1 MKKLLM
7 MAGVMA
13 ALVFS
18 SCKKDKDSGAGNG
31 SGGSTKLLKKVTET
45 ANGTTTVY
53 NLNFDGNKH
62 LTFLG
67 SIDNLETTNFTY
79 DGEGNVIKVEVKEH
93 NYYSTYTYTY
103 NNGIPVSGSLK
114 TVMKTAGEPDDI
126 MEDDVLTYT
135 VVNNQVTKIH
145 QQMNL
150 ADVELDVNLTY
161 HPSGN
166 LAKAEIS
173 GDEVYSIDYT
183 YGTKKTAFPTM
194 SKFVLDLGLSL
205 AFAGK
210 NELITT
216 VMDFPG
222 TQFDQ
227 TVTNQYTYDA
237 NGYPLTSNDGQTQ
250 LTFEY
255 Q

>member
-1 MKKLLM
+1 MKKLFM
-7 MAGVMA
+7 MAGVIA
-13 ALVFS
+13 ALVLS
-18 SCKKDKDSGAGNG
+18 SCKKDKDSDSDNG
-31 SGGSTKLLKKVTET
+31 GGGSTQLLKKVTET
-45 ANGTTTVY
+45 SNGTTTVY
-53 NLNFDGNKH
+53 NVNYDGNKR
-62 LTFLG
+62 LSLFS

-79 DGEGNVIKVEVKEH
+79 DGAGNVIKIEVKEH
-93 NYYSTYTYTY
+93 NYYSTYTFTY
-103 NNGIPVSGSLK
+103 NSGIPVSGTIK
-114 TVMKTAGEPDDI
+114 TIMKTAGEPDDL

-150 ADVELDVNLTY
+150 DDVELDVNLTY

-166 LAKAEIS
+166 LAKAEIT
-173 GDEVYSIDYT
+173 GDEVYSINYT
-183 YGTKKTAFPTM
+183 YGTKKPSFPAM
-194 SKFVLDLGLSL
+194 SKFVLDLGFSS
-205 AFAGK
+205 AFAAK

-222 TQFDQ
+222 SQFDQ

-250 LTFEY
+250 LKFEY

>member
-1 MKKLLM
+1 MKKLFM
-7 MAGVMA
+7 MAGVMV
-13 ALVFS
+13 ALGFS
-18 SCKKDKDSGAGNG
+18 SCIKDKNSGSDNG
-31 SGGSTKLLKKVTET
+31 GGGSTKLLKKVTET

-53 NLNFDGNKH
+53 NLNFDGNKR

-67 SIDNLETTNFTY
+67 SIDNLETSNFTY
-79 DGEGNVIKVEVKEH
+79 DGAGNVIKIEEKEH

-103 NNGIPVSGSLK
+103 NNGIPVSGTLK
-114 TVMKTAGEPDDI
+114 TIMKTAGEPDDLV
-126 MEDDVLTYT
+126 EDDELTYT

-145 QQMNL
+145 QKMNL

-166 LAKAEIS
+166 LAKAEIT
-173 GDEVYSIDYT
+173 GDEVYSINYT

-194 SKFVLDLGLSL
+194 SKFVLDLGFSL
-205 AFAGK
+205 AFAAK

-222 TQFDQ
+222 NQFDQ

-250 LTFEY
+250 LKFEY

>member
-1 MKKLLM
+1 M

-18 SCKKDKDSGAGNG
+18 SCKKDKDSESDNG
-31 SGGSTKLLKKVTET
+31 GDGSTKLLKKVTET
-45 ANGTTTVY
+45 SNGTTTIY
-53 NLNFDGNKH
+53 NLNFDGNKR
-62 LTFLG
+62 LIFLG
-67 SIDNLETTNFTY
+67 SIDNHETTNFTY
-79 DGEGNVIKVEVKEH
+79 DGAGNVIKVEMKEH
-93 NYYSTYTYTY
+93 NFYSTYTYTY
-103 NNGIPVSGSLK
+103 NNGIPVSGTVK
-114 TVMKTAGEPDDI
+114 TIVKTAGEPDQV

-135 VVNNQVTKIH
+135 VVNNHVTKIH
-145 QQMNL
+145 QQMKL
-150 ADVELDVNLTY
+150 ADVELDVILTY
-161 HPSGN
+161 HPNGN
-166 LAKAEIS
+166 LAKAEIT
-173 GDEVYSIDYT
+173 GDEVYSINYT

-194 SKFVLDLGLSL
+194 SKFVLDLDFSL
-205 AFAGK
+205 AFAAK

-216 VMDFPG
+216 VIDFPG

>member
-1 MKKLLM
+1 M
-7 MAGVMA
+7 MAGIMA
-13 ALVFS
+13 ALVLS
-18 SCKKDKDSGAGNG
+18 SCKKDKDSGPDNG

-45 ANGTTTVY
+45 ANGTMTVY
-53 NLNFDGNKH
+53 NLNFDANKR

-67 SIDNLETTNFTY
+67 STDNLETTNFSY
-79 DGEGNVIKVEVKEH
+79 DGAGNVIKIEEKEH

-103 NNGIPVSGSLK
+103 NNGRPVSGTLK
-114 TVMKTAGEPDDI
+114 TIIKTAGEPDDLV
-126 MEDDVLTYT
+126 EDDVLTYT

-145 QQMNL
+145 HKMNL
-150 ADVELDVNLTY
+150 ADVELDINLAY

-166 LAKAEIS
+166 LAKAEIT
-173 GDEVYSIDYT
+173 GDEVYSINYT
-183 YGTKKTAFPTM
+183 YGTKKTAFPNM
-194 SKFVLDLGLSL
+194 SKFVLDLSFLL
-205 AFAGK
+205 AFAAK

-227 TVTNQYTYDA
+227 AVTNQYTYDA

-250 LTFEY
+250 LKFEY

>member
-1 MKKLLM
+1 M

-18 SCKKDKDSGAGNG
+18 SCKKDKDSDADNG
-31 SGGSTKLLKKVTET
+31 GGGSSKLLKKVTET
-45 ANGTTTVY
+45 SNGTTTVY
-53 NLNFDGNKH
+53 NLNYDGQKR
-62 LTFLG
+62 LSFFS

-79 DGEGNVIKVEVKEH
+79 DGAGNVIKVEVKEH
-93 NYYSTYTYTY
+93 NYYTTYTYTY
-103 NNGIPVSGSLK
+103 TNGIPVSGTIK
-114 TVMKTAGEPDDI
+114 TIMKTAGEPDDL
-126 MEDDVLTYT
+126 MEDEALTYT

-145 QQMNL
+145 QKMNL
-150 ADVELDVNLTY
+150 SDVELDINLSY

-166 LAKAEIS
+166 LAKAEIT
-173 GDEVYSIDYT
+173 GDEVYSINYT
-183 YGTKKTAFPTM
+183 YGTKKTAFPAM
-194 SKFVLDLGLSL
+194 SKFVLDLGFSL
-205 AFAGK
+205 AFAAK

-250 LTFEY
+250 LKFEY

>member
-1 MKKLLM
+1 

-13 ALVFS
+13 ALVLS
-18 SCKKDKDSGAGNG
+18 SCKKDKNSG
-31 SGGSTKLLKKVTET
+31 SDIDGSTKLLKKVTET

-53 NLNFDGNKH
+53 NVNYDGNKR
-62 LTFLG
+62 LSFFS
-67 SIDNLETTNFTY
+67 SIDNLETSNFTY
-79 DGEGNVIKVEVKEH
+79 DGAGNVIKIEEKEH

-103 NNGIPVSGSLK
+103 NNGIPVSGTLK
-114 TVMKTAGEPDDI
+114 TIMKTAGEPDDLI
-126 MEDDVLTYT
+126 EDDVLTYT
-135 VVNNQVTKIH
+135 VVKNQVTKIH
-145 QQMNL
+145 QRMNL
-150 ADVELDVNLTY
+150 DDVELDINLTY

-166 LAKAEIS
+166 LAKAEIT
-173 GDEVYSIDYT
+173 GDEVYSINYT
-183 YGTKKTAFPTM
+183 YGTKKNSFPAM
-194 SKFVLDLGLSL
+194 SKFVLDLGFSL
-205 AFAGK
+205 AFAAK

-222 TQFDQ
+222 SQFDQ

-250 LTFEY
+250 LKFEY